1 MTILLYLPHPAG
13 HQKSNAN
20 KARRWKEQLNQR
32 RKNMKQTALKNTVIS
47 PLVQVPNTSK
57 QIYGLKQPGKL
68 DSYIRAKLQWDLNL
82 AWNIN
87 EMGITQWTAIRL
99 NNAEINS
106 KSSAIVIW
114 SRLYPFDSD
123 NDLQSKCTA
132 TWIWQCSFD
141 KPGARCNHKKKN
153 NRAFTPP
160 KQTKSSNNSPNK
172 LRPELKPLSMT
183 SVSKAETFLTWK
195 LFHPAT
201 PSAAISLPRSPST
214 WTNLGFFHRA
224 RGWNHLLDLLLLG
237 FKTQGPHGNFQLFGI
252 DFTWNVG
259 ESGYMGRFSAFQSI
273 CFKGRDVLQ
282 RKSNK
287 NHTHANT
294 DTNQTC
300 VCFTFFPLS
309 NKIH

>member
-1 MTILLYLPHPAG
+1 M
-13 HQKSNAN
+13 
-20 KARRWKEQLNQR
+20 
-32 RKNMKQTALKNTVIS
+32 
-47 PLVQVPNTSK
+47 
-57 QIYGLKQPGKL
+57 
-68 DSYIRAKLQWDLNL
+68 NL
-82 AWNIN
+82 T
-87 EMGITQWTAIRL
+87 M
-99 NNAEINS
+99 
-106 KSSAIVIW
+106 
-114 SRLYPFDSD
+114 F
-123 NDLQSKCTA
+123 
-132 TWIWQCSFD
+132 IWQAWGPVQSQ
-141 KPGARCNHKKKN
+141 KKN

-172 LRPELKPLSMT
+172 LRPELKPVSMT
-183 SVSKAETFLTWK
+183 SVRKAETFLTWK

-201 PSAAISLPRSPST
+201 QSAAISLPRSPST

-252 DFTWNVG
+252 DFTWNDG

-273 CFKGRDVLQ
+273 LCFKGRDVLQ
-282 RKSNK
+282 RTSNK